1 MRVPEAVP
9 QLESQ
14 PEEIDLI
21 HHQKSINHKAL
32 ETLAMATT
40 PATTAVHQVNLLALS
55 YYRRE
60 GTTSLPL
67 ETRYR
72 TPLRETTLCS
82 LVNWKKRTLCLSTLT
97 HLHVN
102 PKGTTRSSLQSLFVQ
117 TTMEAPATWTLVL
130 FQQAIDRQDRTT
142 D

>member
-1 MRVPEAVP
+1 
-9 QLESQ
+9 
-14 PEEIDLI
+14 
-21 HHQKSINHKAL
+21 
-32 ETLAMATT
+32 MATT
-40 PATTAVHQVNLLALS
+40 PATTAVHQVNMLALS

-72 TPLRETTLCS
+72 TPLRETLRS
-82 LVNWKKRTLCLSTLT
+82 LVNWKKHTLCLSTLT

-102 PKGTTRSSLQSLFVQ
+102 PKGTTSSLQSLIVQ

-130 FQQAIDRQDRTT
+130 FQQAIDRQDQTT